1 MSSPIYGPPAHNQLP
16 GTNLLRDAFG
26 KTLEVRRQI
35 TQMLLD
41 RGRRGA
47 APGAGMPGSRL
58 RPPVAGKYL
67 PVPHPAG
74 SNCQLFKRLP
84 LPDPQCTA
92 VGAACS
98 CSIAR
103 LIRF

>member
-47 APGAGMPGSRL
+47 APGGRYAGVAVAASRG
-58 RPPVAGKYL
+58 REIP
-67 PVPHPAG
+67 
-74 SNCQLFKRLP
+74 
-84 LPDPQCTA
+84 
-92 VGAACS
+92 ACS
-98 CSIAR
+98 APGR
-103 LIRF
+103 LELPAV